1 MSILRQKRKAALDY
15 LLDGKDRLKDTM
27 QISYNKQYDEFL
39 FTEKNVLKNM
49 RDANLLIEKA
59 DKVISQ
65 IENFD
70 NKQLQKKQSIYAP
83 YFTGQKNTA
92 PVSPKKKTQ
101 DEQHQKQTNNSMS
114 MIQSEINGQSISNQR
129 IKTEINDLI
138 QSYQIN
144 EEKLKNDNIFVN
156 SVVYNNLQS
165 IKMQNALRMKQ
176 LQEKDRNKQ
185 FQYRQFTSLGQQQQ
199 NKSQSVDVFIPYA
212 NERDNLGFIIEPEAQ
227 QQRRRKL
234 LNLPIE
240 RQKISLIVPPNTD
253 KVLVMKR
260 GVHFFDKGSQLKTTR
275 DDNLILKDIFKQ
287 NLQKTNSNDYES
299 NLQQS
304 SKNQQKTEVLIKQ
317 QLDEQ
322 KINSQ
327 INQNLITIQLN
338 KNAQINN
345 PNNSN
350 LIIEEQEKD
359 SYVGYQQADQV
370 KTQQNNVLDSSH
382 NLQSN
387 ITTFHNSSQT
397 RHQSQDSLL
406 PHLDNFKYIQNNQNV
421 NNQKYYIPSYQA
433 SPATTR
439 VGQSYQNAADSQYI
453 NQITDEKSTSVS
465 QMNLINGSIQ
475 NSLIE
480 NANYGVSSL
489 QIDSINQASQS
500 QNSING
506 NASIEQFQGIQQSV
520 NDFQQIDS
528 NFNKQVRKNQS
539 LMNIQIQ
546 AGSNTDKYNL
556 SIPQSKTLTAF
567 DRKGGKNSYQNEIV
581 LEEKLDASASLIA
594 NESKSRIIVSQGCI
608 EVNMKQNKGG
618 QVSEFQIGKFVLMP
632 DQKEEQE
639 VQSIELNNKV
649 APNSVKKQFFEGNQH
664 FKWKMNALDEAQ
676 LIEMIR
682 KQNESKV
689 KLPKIQIYNKKKYV
703 SDQYPAPG
711 DYDPDYSCIEKHY
724 RQVYFDKAIISK
736 SISTSPQKNQN
747 EKMPQLIP
755 KNKSTFLP
763 KNIVPNKEEGYEIMF
778 SELMKDIKKEV
789 RKQKIQ
795 NKELQHPMQGLQL
808 NPIPHTHI
816 IELNKNM
823 GNQMSYCKSC
833 LNNIKY
839 YLRADNPTILKKK
852 KYTSFNF

>member
-1 MSILRQKRKAALDY
+1 MSVLKQKRKAALDY

-65 IENFD
+65 IQSFD
-70 NKQLQKKQSIYAP
+70 NKQLQNKQSIYAP

-101 DEQHQKQTNNSMS
+101 DEQQQKQTNNSMS
-114 MIQSEINGQSISNQR
+114 LMQSDINGQSISNQK

-156 SVVYNNLQS
+156 SVLYNNLQS

-185 FQYRQFTSLGQQQQ
+185 FQYRQQQQ
-199 NKSQSVDVFIPYA
+199 NKSQSVDAFIPYA
-212 NERDNLGFIIEPEAQ
+212 NERDNLGFIIEPESQ
-227 QQRRRKL
+227 NQRRRKL

-240 RQKISLIVPPNTD
+240 RQKISLIVPPNSD

-287 NLQKTNSNDYES
+287 NLQKTNSNDYEI
-299 NLQQS
+299 NLQLS
-304 SKNQQKTEVLIKQ
+304 SKSQQKTEVLIKQ
-317 QLDEQ
+317 QLDQ
-322 KINSQ
+322 QKISNKINS
-327 INQNLITIQLN
+327 NLITIQLN
-338 KNAQINN
+338 KQTNIANN
-345 PNNSN
+345 QN
-350 LIIEEQEKD
+350 LVNQEQEKD
-359 SYVGYQQADQV
+359 SYVAYEQEDYV
-370 KTQQNNVLDSSH
+370 KTQQNNAFDSLH

-406 PHLDNFKYIQNNQNV
+406 PPLDNQKYIQNSQNV

-439 VGQSYQNAADSQYI
+439 VGQKNQNGVDSQNI
-453 NQITDEKSTSVS
+453 NQQTDEKSTSVS

-480 NANYGVSSL
+480 NVNQGVSSM
-489 QIDSINQASQS
+489 QIESINQASLS
-500 QNSING
+500 QNSINA
-506 NASIEQFQGIQQSV
+506 NPSIDQLQGTLQSAT
-520 NDFQQIDS
+520 DLQQIDS
-528 NFNKQVRKNQS
+528 NFNKKARKNQS
-539 LMNIQIQ
+539 LMNIQMQ
-546 AGSNTDKYNL
+546 AGSKVDKYSL
-556 SIPQSKTLTAF
+556 QIPQSKTVTVF
-567 DRKGGKNSYQNEIV
+567 DRKGGKNRYQNEIV
-581 LEEKLDASASLIA
+581 QEEKLDASASLIA
-594 NESKSRIIVSQGCI
+594 NESKSKIAGSQSCI

-618 QVSEFQIGKFVLMP
+618 QVSEFQLAKFILLP
-632 DQKEEQE
+632 DQNEEQE
-639 VQSIELNNKV
+639 IQSIEASNNKEV
-649 APNSVKKQFFEGNQH
+649 PNSIKKQFFEGNQH

-724 RQVYFDKAIISK
+724 RQVYFDKANISK
-736 SISTSPQKNQN
+736 SIPNSPSKDQN
-747 EKMPQLIP
+747 EKIPQLIP

-808 NPIPHTHI
+808 NAIPHTHI